1 MEDKQDK
8 LIARLFKDTL
18 IIFLLSMFVSTIGYL
33 IDGIITGN
41 FLGTDSMAAFGLTM
55 PYQRFV
61 TIFPSVIV
69 VGMQV
74 MCSKFLGRG
83 ELREANGI
91 FSLALAAAAGISIF
105 LTGGTILFTE
115 QVADILG
122 AEKSL
127 GTIRPLTIDFLQA
140 YSFGLPAIAAVTIFT
155 PIMQL
160 DNDRRRA
167 VISAAVLALC
177 DIAGDLINVFVL
189 DGGLW
194 GMGIATAVSYW
205 FAAGFLFLHFLKPTA
220 NFKFTLEAADLKNF
234 REIFLIGSPVI
245 LVNVSLILRKNIFNR
260 LALNLSSDAGLAAY
274 TILGSVSEV
283 LETLTNAA
291 ASTMQL
297 ISGIFI
303 GERDRHSVRKL
314 LKISLRLTLTIT
326 PIITLVSFVAAPFI
340 ADLYTRDDPETY
352 L

>member
-1 MEDKQDK
+1 MDKQAK
-8 LIARLFKDTL
+8 LIERLFKDTL
-18 IIFLLSMFVSTIGYL
+18 IIFLLSMFVSTIGHL

-41 FLGTDSMAAFGLTM
+41 FLGTEAIAAFGLTM

-83 ELREANGI
+83 DLREANGI
-91 FSLALAAAAGISIF
+91 FSLAMTLALTLMIF

-115 QVADILG
+115 QVADILD
-122 AEKSL
+122 AKKSL
-127 GTIRPLTIDFLQA
+127 GTIRPLTMDFLQA
-140 YSFGLPAIAAVTIFT
+140 YSFALPAIAAVTIFT

-194 GMGIATAVSYW
+194 GMGITTTISYW
-205 FAAGFLFLHFLKPTA
+205 IAAGVLLWHFFKA
-220 NFKFTLEAADLKNF
+220 DSNFKFLPARSREL
-234 REIFLIGSPVI
+234 EIFSP
-245 LVNVSLILRKNIFNR
+245 NDFNR
-260 LALNLSSDAGLAAY
+260 TARDFG
-274 TILGSVSEV
+274 TRHGSFEDC
-283 LETLTNAA
+283 
-291 ASTMQL
+291 
-297 ISGIFI
+297 IFYENVGCI
-303 GERDRHSVRKL
+303 GGRSRCCRLCRD
-314 LKISLRLTLTIT
+314 
-326 PIITLVSFVAAPFI
+326 
-340 ADLYTRDDPETY
+340 
-352 L
+352 